1 MVKLCGT
8 SAGTQTFKSVEKTDV
23 ILVIGANP
31 TYAHPVFASRM
42 KRRIKQGAKVIVIDP
57 RVIDLVESPHVKAE
71 HHLQLSG
78 TNVAVITAL
87 AHVIVTEKLYNDEY
101 VKERCEDQ
109 SFQTEKFVSLEEN
122 SLSYAKNHRCGSTIT
137 CCSDFTPRVLIQ
149 QFTMV

>member
-1 MVKLCGT
+1 
-8 SAGTQTFKSVEKTDV
+8 
-23 ILVIGANP
+23 
-31 TYAHPVFASRM
+31 M

-71 HHLQLSG
+71 HHLQLKPG

-109 SFQTEKFVSLEEN
+109 SFQDWKNFVSLDEN
-122 SLSYAKNHRCGSTIT
+122 SPEATQKITGVDPLIIREAARLYAKGPNSAIYYGL
-137 CCSDFTPRVLIQ
+137 V
-149 QFTMV
+149 